1 MIHSLLNRKK
11 IVLASASPRR
21 KEIFQF
27 FGIKALQYPSDIE
40 EPVLDIPPYKLVQ
53 ELALMKANHIA
64 GKVDSGCMI
73 VAADTIVFHEN
84 EVLNKPVDIEQATDF
99 LTRLSGTSH
108 SVYTGIAIKLGS
120 YTKTD
125 YAKSLVS
132 FKELDMHEIEEYI
145 KTNEPMDKA
154 GAYGIQGYGSQFIK
168 KISGCYFN
176 VMGFPISTFYDN
188 LKLMKEK
195 GILK

>member
-1 MIHSLLNRKK
+1 MIHTLLNRKK

-21 KEIFQF
+21 KEIFKF
-27 FGIKALQYPSDIE
+27 FGIKALQYPSEIE
-40 EPVLDIPPYKLVQ
+40 EPELDLPPYKLVQ

-73 VAADTIVFHEN
+73 VAADTIVYHEN
-84 EVLNKPVDIEQATDF
+84 EVLNKPADVAEAVDF

-108 SVYTGIAIKLGS
+108 AVYTGIAIKYGA
-120 YTKTD
+120 YIKTD
-125 YAKSLVS
+125 YAKSIVK
-132 FKELDMHEIEEYI
+132 FKVLDMYEIEEYV
-145 KTNEPMDKA
+145 KTDEPMDKA
-154 GAYGIQGYGSQFIK
+154 GAYGIQGYGSQFIE

-188 LKLMKEK
+188 LKLMQKK
-195 GILK
+195 GFLK